1 MWLLF
6 ALVGAVVCL
15 GLIVLW
21 SYVSRMGEARVI
33 AAVERAYRDVEKG
46 KLGRAERR
54 LYDAMKWSGWNY
66 EGYLAARA
74 ANTTQNI
81 EQVAPSVVRIARII
95 KALPKNTFTWMPPGF
110 LLLGEI
116 YERQGKSTKAVKL
129 YDDLTTFFDGYGDD
143 VAYSDRC
150 RFFEQIYGRQARYEL
165 AAKNGVGAM
174 RLLAGSYFMRV
185 GWLKAT
191 GQESLLVE
199 IVPYVPDDAMNRALD
214 LIGKPE
220 ARATICEIIDRQVR
234 AIQGRINA
242 AGLMREIDLF
252 FAGAAAR
259 NADEAELLAT
269 RDIIHRALS
278 RAAEM
283 DRRRKPDGEP
293 DEQEDR
299 PKTIILGE

>member
-6 ALVGAVVCL
+6 ALVGAIVCL

-21 SYVSRMGEARVI
+21 SYVSRMGEVRVD
-33 AAVERAYRDVEKG
+33 AAVERAHRDMEKG

-74 ANTTQNI
+74 ANSTQNI
-81 EQVAPSVVRIARII
+81 EQVAPAVVRVARII
-95 KALPKNTFTWMPPGF
+95 KALPKNTFAWMPPAF
-110 LLLGEI
+110 LLLAEI
-116 YERQGKSTKAVKL
+116 YERQGKSTKAAKL
-129 YDDLTTFFDGYGDD
+129 HDDLTTFFDGYGDD

-150 RFFEQIYGRQARYEL
+150 RYFEQIYARQARYEL
-165 AAKNGVGAM
+165 HAKNGVGAM
-174 RLLAGSYFMRV
+174 RLLAAAYFMRV

-191 GQESLLVE
+191 AQESLLVE
-199 IVPYVPDDAMNRALD
+199 IIPYVPDDAMNRALD

-242 AGLMREIDLF
+242 GGLMREIDLF

-293 DEQEDR
+293 EEPEDR